1 MEYAQTT
8 SRCHNMMM
16 FGSLMTAYDWVGCH
30 TVYELLYIKLVLR
43 LLTWAK
49 TFFKDMKIT
58 LILGS

>member
-1 MEYAQTT
+1 
-8 SRCHNMMM
+8 MMM

-30 TVYELLYIKLVLR
+30 TVYELLYINLVLR